1 MASEVTLGSGS
12 LKLSTVVDVFD
23 DGGLFRALT
32 NRDVMAFSR
41 QGGQPGFS
49 STKAILRSTGIRERR
64 VLQSD
69 VTIVDLAEVLC
80 EKLESAT
87 GMGVLDFQHVVL
99 CHSHTDPKRCED
111 VAEKVERRLN
121 LPQGVIIPRNFG
133 CSGYMKLL
141 AEGRD
146 SLMGLSAG
154 GKVALLSVETP
165 QTWHDS
171 SDRLFC
177 GIVSAGATA
186 SVLELE
192 HGLPIAQI
200 HSGDYPIPDDRRLNP
215 DPLFVRD
222 HCDGFDFD
230 GQACCRTVMRMNA
243 EPVFING
250 IELMLEQLQSALEFI
265 DADDPVQR
273 IVVIPHQPSG
283 KLLKALVAAAK
294 AKYDHIEFVNN
305 LEWYGNTISSTV
317 PTILARLP
325 EVFDRNQL
333 DPLQEGDHVI
343 LLAAGIC
350 MSEIGGHM
358 SAGHAC
364 LRWAPDALNVVRP
377 REAVGNAG

>member
-1 MASEVTLGSGS
+1 MENELIPKSQS
-12 LKLSTVVDVFD
+12 LRLSTVVDVFD
-23 DGGLFRALT
+23 DCELFRLVT
-32 NRDVMAFSR
+32 NDDVLDFSR
-41 QGGQPGFS
+41 QGGQSGFS

-64 VLQSD
+64 VLQND
-69 VTIVDLAEVLC
+69 ITIVDVAEALC
-80 EKLESAT
+80 EKLESQS
-87 GMGVLDFQHVVL
+87 GMGLLDFQHVVL

-111 VAEKVERRLN
+111 VAMMLEQRLG
-121 LPQGVIIPRNFG
+121 LPEGMITPRNFG

-146 SLMGLSAG
+146 SLMELSVG
-154 GKVALLSVETP
+154 DKVALLSVETP

-200 HSGDYPIPDDRRLNP
+200 HAADYLIPDNRRTNP
-215 DPLFVRD
+215 AALFVRD
-222 HCDGFDFD
+222 DCDGFDFN
-230 GQACCRTVMRMNA
+230 GLACRRTVMRMNA

-250 IELMLEQLQSALEFI
+250 IELMLEQLESALESINF
-265 DADDPVQR
+265 DDPTQR
-273 IVVIPHQPSG
+273 VVVIPHQPSG
-283 KLLKALVAAAK
+283 KLLKALIAAAK
-294 AKYDHIEFVNN
+294 TKYKQIEFVNN

-325 EVFDRNQL
+325 EVLDRNQL

-350 MSEIGGHM
+350 MLEIENHM
-358 SAGHAC
+358 SAGYAC
-364 LRWAPDALNVVRP
+364 MRWTPGALNVVRP
-377 REAVGNAG
+377 REVVENVS

>member
-1 MASEVTLGSGS
+1 MASEVTPSSGS

-23 DGGLFRALT
+23 DGSLFRALT
-32 NRDVMAFSR
+32 NDDVLNFSR
-41 QGGQPGFS
+41 QGGRAGFS

-80 EKLESAT
+80 EKLESET
-87 GMGVLDFQHVVL
+87 GMGILDFQHVVL
-99 CHSHTDPKRCED
+99 CHSHTDPQRCKD
-111 VAEKVERRLN
+111 VAENIERRLN
-121 LPQGVIIPRNFG
+121 LPAGVIVPRNFG

-146 SLMGLSAG
+146 SLMQLSAG

-200 HSGDYPIPDDRRLNP
+200 HAADYPIPDDRRTNP

-250 IELMLEQLQSALEFI
+250 IELMLEQLQSALELI
-265 DADDPVQR
+265 EADDPIQR

-333 DPLQEGDHVI
+333 APLQEGDHVI

-350 MSEIGGHM
+350 MSEIGDHM

-377 REAVGNAG
+377 REAVGNAS

>member
-1 MASEVTLGSGS
+1 MESEVTRGSES

-23 DGGLFRALT
+23 HDGLFRSLT
-32 NRDVMAFSR
+32 NDDVLGLSQ
-41 QGGQPGFS
+41 QGGQTGFS

-64 VLQSD
+64 VLQHD
-69 VTIVDLAEVLC
+69 VTIIDVAELLC
-80 EKLESAT
+80 EKLESET
-87 GMGVLDFQHVVL
+87 GMAIQDFQHVVL
-99 CHSHTDPKRCED
+99 CHSHTDPDRCVD
-111 VAEKVERRLN
+111 VAANLERRLR
-121 LPQGVIIPRNFG
+121 LPEGLITPRNFG

-146 SLMGLSAG
+146 SLMKLSAG

-200 HSGDYPIPDDRRLNP
+200 HAADYLIPEERRTNP

-222 HCDGFDFD
+222 HCDGFDFE

-250 IELMLEQLQSALEFI
+250 IELMLEQLKSALESI
-265 DADDPVQR
+265 DPDDPVQR

-283 KLLKALVAAAK
+283 KLLKALIAAAK
-294 AKYDHIEFVNN
+294 TKYEQIEFVNN

-325 EVFDRNQL
+325 EVLARNEL
-333 DPLQEGDHVI
+333 SPLREGDHVI

-350 MSEIGGHM
+350 MSEIVDHM

-377 REAVGNAG
+377 REAVGNAT

>member
-1 MASEVTLGSGS
+1 MDSEVTTRPES

-23 DGGLFRALT
+23 DGDLFRPLT
-32 NRDVMAFSR
+32 NDDVLNLSR
-41 QGGQPGFS
+41 QGGRSGFS

-64 VLQSD
+64 VLQNDITIID
-69 VTIVDLAEVLC
+69 VAEVLC
-80 EKLESAT
+80 EKLETAT
-87 GMGVLDFQHVVL
+87 GMSLLDFQHVVL
-99 CHSHTDPKRCED
+99 CHSHTNPKRCEE
-111 VAEKVERRLN
+111 VAAKVEHRLS
-121 LPQGVIIPRNFG
+121 LPAGVITPRNFG

-146 SLMGLSAG
+146 SLMELSAS

-186 SVLELE
+186 SVLEQE
-192 HGLPIAQI
+192 HGLPLAQI
-200 HSGDYPIPDDRRLNP
+200 HAADYAIPDDRRTNP

-222 HCDGFDFD
+222 LCDGFDFA
-230 GQACCRTVMRMNA
+230 GLECRRTVMRMNA

-250 IELMLEQLQSALEFI
+250 IELMLDQLKSALESI
-265 DADDPVQR
+265 DTDDPVQR

-283 KLLKALVAAAK
+283 KLLKALIAAAK
-294 AKYDHIEFVNN
+294 TKYEQIEFVNN

-325 EVFDRNQL
+325 EVLQRNEL
-333 DPLQEGDHVI
+333 SPLREGDHVI

-350 MSEIGGHM
+350 MSEIGDHM

-364 LRWAPDALNVVRP
+364 LRWTPDALNVVRP
-377 REAVGNAG
+377 REAVGNAT